1 MLWVSRFIFSINSF
15 CCWSFFHLSRFLF
28 NFESSCVW
36 LFTQL
41 PPPKAMYT
49 PLSVSDPCLYFLP
62 GCFLFILF
70 SHWFLC
76 SPDYL
81 VLTWFSYFVF
91 IIASAISVSKLFY
104 WTKVPALNVGGLW
117 IHCRANLQ
125 FSYKHSIESPNLHW
139 LQLWGRT
146 LAKTHHICNI
156 AAHTHGLIWSDEK
169 N

>member
-1 MLWVSRFIFSINSF
+1 MQHVFPPSHKVLSSEMIHLGFLSRSLCLYFLCFCSYSWSSSCFGIQECLDLCLLVLWVSRFIFYIKCF
-15 CCWSFFHLSRFLF
+15 CCWSFFHLCRFLF

-49 PLSVSDPCLYFLP
+49 LLSISDPCLYFLP
-62 GCFLFILF
+62 GCFFILF

-91 IIASAISVSKLFY
+91 IIASAISVSKFFY
-104 WTKVPALNVGGLW
+104 W
-117 IHCRANLQ
+117 
-125 FSYKHSIESPNLHW
+125 
-139 LQLWGRT
+139 
-146 LAKTHHICNI
+146 
-156 AAHTHGLIWSDEK
+156 
-169 N
+169 